1 MDATRS
7 SLLLRLRD
15 LEDSAS
21 WAEFYAVY
29 EPFLRNVARKLGL
42 RDSDVDDV
50 VSEVLTTCVQTLP
63 TFKKDEKRGFFRG
76 WLKTITRNRMIDLW
90 RTRQRSG
97 AAALENVA
105 EPATHDDIWEQW
117 DEEYRQRI
125 LDHALAAV
133 REGSVPKTWDCF
145 EQHILHRR
153 AAAEVAEELGM
164 QANAVYANASR
175 VLKRV
180 REKCA
185 EYDEELVND

>member
-7 SLLLRLRD
+7 SLLLRLRNLD
-15 LEDSAS
+15 DREGWD
-21 WAEFYAVY
+21 EFYAVY

-42 RDSDVDDV
+42 REGDVDDV

-63 TFKKDEKRGFFRG
+63 TFEKDKKRGFFRG

-90 RTRQRSG
+90 RTRQRDG
-97 AAALENVA
+97 AAPLENVV
-105 EPATHDDIWEQW
+105 EPAVHDDIWKQW
-117 DEEYRQRI
+117 DEEYRQRV

-133 REGSVPKTWDCF
+133 RESSVPKTWDCF
-145 EQHILHRR
+145 ERHILQRR
-153 AAAEVAEELGM
+153 SAAEVAKELDM